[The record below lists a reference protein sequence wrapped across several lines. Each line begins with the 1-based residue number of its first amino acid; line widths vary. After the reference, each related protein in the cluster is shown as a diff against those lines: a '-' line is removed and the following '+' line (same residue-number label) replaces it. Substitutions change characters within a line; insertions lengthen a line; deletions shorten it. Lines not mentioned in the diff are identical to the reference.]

1 MTDFQLQMA
10 PIQGCTEAGYRNLF
24 SQYFGGVDAYFTPF
38 LRVEHGEV
46 RRRNLRDI
54 EPEANATPRL
64 IPQLLAST
72 KDEASHLLAEVL
84 KRGYTEVDIN
94 LGCPFPMLAKHH
106 KGSGLLPYPDE
117 VAQLLQI
124 VVEHPE
130 VNFSVKMRLG
140 YERPDECLALLPTL
154 NALPLRQIAVHAR
167 VGVQQYKGVCNR
179 PAFKTFA
186 AECKHPL
193 VYNGDLC
200 TVADID
206 AVRAEFPTLAGV
218 MLGRGLLARPWLAA
232 EYRSGETFS
241 PECGKEQLRRFHTE
255 LLSYYEQRL
264 EGGEKQLL
272 QKMKEQ
278 WTYLLPEADRK
289 LHKQIHKAQTIAA
302 YTQAVHRILH

>member
-24 SQYFGGVDAYFTPF
+24 AQYFGGVDAYFTPF

-54 EPEANATPRL
+54 EPETNATPCL

-72 KDEASHLLAEVL
+72 KAEASQLLTEIL
-84 KRGYTEVDIN
+84 KRGYTKVDIN

-117 VAQLLQI
+117 VAQLLQL
-124 VVEHPE
+124 VEEYPE
-130 VNFSVKMRLG
+130 VSFSVKMRLG

-167 VGVQQYKGVCNR
+167 VGAQQYKGICNR
-179 PAFKTFA
+179 TAFKDFA
-186 AECKHPL
+186 EECKHPL
-193 VYNGDLC
+193 IYNGDLC
-200 TVADID
+200 KVDDID
-206 AVRAEFPTLAGV
+206 AVRAECPGLAGV
-218 MLGRGLLARPWLAA
+218 MLGRGLLAHPWLAA
-232 EYRSGETFS
+232 EYRSGETYS
-241 PECGKEQLRRFHTE
+241 LERGKELLRRFHTE